1 MNAEGYVPAPGGLL
15 FRWEPPRKRKAVI
28 AGFLLGSVALHALC
42 FYLFQ
47 VVYPPAI
54 VLLPPPAQVSVIAPT
69 TPEARTFLAWLEAED
84 PTLSSHTQRP
94 SDARA
99 FQLPRLAHIPSYVAV
114 PPRLK
119 ELPPEKTAPAVP
131 SAMPPAPVPVPS
143 RAGSVAPMK
152 AATSVTFSDGLAE
165 LPFTHPTFTFSSS
178 MSEAPENASFRI
190 AVDSSGMV
198 RYAFLERS
206 SGDSGLDEQAHHYLV
221 LGRFS
226 SGPPVSKDSGLTWA
240 TANFEFGND
249 LKTPEA
255 EHAP

>member
-1 MNAEGYVPAPGGLL
+1 LL
-15 FRWEPPRKRKAVI
+15 FQWEPPRKRRAII
-28 AGFLLGSVALHALC
+28 AGFLLASVALHALC

-69 TPEARTFLAWLEAED
+69 TPEARTFLTWLEAED
-84 PTLSSHTQRP
+84 PALSSHTQRP

-119 ELPPEKTAPAVP
+119 ELPPQKAAPAVP
-131 SAMPPAPVPVPS
+131 SAMPPAPVPVPVPVPS
-143 RAGSVAPMK
+143 SGDAVTPMK

-165 LPFTHPTFTFSSS
+165 RPFTHPTFNFSSS

-190 AVDSSGMV
+190 AVDTSGVV

-221 LGRFS
+221 LGRFAGTPS
-226 SGPPVSKDSGLTWA
+226 LPKDSGLIWA

-249 LKTPEA
+249 LKATEA
-255 EHAP
+255 EHTP